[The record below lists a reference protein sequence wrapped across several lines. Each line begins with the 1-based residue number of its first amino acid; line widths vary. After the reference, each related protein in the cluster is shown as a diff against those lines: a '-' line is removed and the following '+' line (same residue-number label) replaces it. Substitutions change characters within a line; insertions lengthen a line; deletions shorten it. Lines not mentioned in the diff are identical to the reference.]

1 MACKEFRYTY
11 KGEIDMKFMKDA
23 LLYIWQLPQNIVG
36 LLFLLFLHP
45 CSLVEKRNGCD
56 VYMSIRMSGG
66 ISLGRYVF
74 MSPILSMNKVS
85 IRHEAD
91 GHGTQSLYLGPLYL
105 LVIGIPSLIW
115 ACIYRMTSKDYYWFY
130 TERWADKL
138 AGIDR

>member
-1 MACKEFRYTY
+1 MAFKESGNIH
-11 KGEIDMKFMKDA
+11 KGEIDMKFIKDA
-23 LLYIWQLPQNIVG
+23 LLYIWQLLQNMVG

-45 CSLVEKRNGCD
+45 CSLVEKRNGCN

-74 MSPILSMNKVS
+74 MSPVLSMNMMS

-105 LVIGIPSLIW
+105 IVIGIPSLIW
-115 ACIYRMTSKDYYWFY
+115 AGIYRMTSKDYYWFY
-130 TERWADKL
+130 TERWADRL
-138 AGIDR
+138 AGIER

>member
-1 MACKEFRYTY
+1 MALKESGYIHKR
-11 KGEIDMKFMKDA
+11 EIDMRFIKDA
-23 LLYIWQLPQNIVG
+23 LLYIWQLPQNMVG
-36 LLFLLFLHP
+36 LLFLLFMHP
-45 CSLVEKRNGCD
+45 CSLVEKRNRCN

-74 MSPILSMNKVS
+74 MSPVLSMNRVS

-105 LVIGIPSLIW
+105 IVIGIPSIIW
-115 ACIYRMTSKDYYWFY
+115 AGIYKWTSKDYYWFY

-138 AGIDR
+138 AKIDR